1 MTARGQS
8 PRLVFLGRED
18 RLLQWKPRLV
28 ALATTLV
35 LLAAALGGGVLD
47 FIRAYYLDW

>member
-1 MTARGQS
+1 
-8 PRLVFLGRED
+8 LGRED

>member
-1 MTARGQS
+1 MT
-8 PRLVFLGRED
+8 
-18 RLLQWKPRLV
+18 V
-28 ALATTLV
+28 AILIFAGALV